1 MAVFHWP
8 LAFGFI
14 SPWLL
19 AGGLALSAVPL
30 VIHLL
35 RRRQFVDRPWAAMQF
50 LQAALHSQSR
60 RMRLESLALLVVR
73 MLLIGTA
80 AVALAQPFFDASR
93 VPLNAAAGRQ
103 RILVVDTSVSM
114 STGEPGS
121 TPLDRGRAMA
131 IRVVQGAP
139 AGDSFSLVEICRTP
153 PLTVIPQ
160 AVYDRQA
167 VLTQIE
173 QLAATQESGDVA
185 GALRAVRECLRD
197 RESSATPEVVIV
209 SDFQESNW
217 SPDSDGAR
225 EAISRLLDELANAS
239 TVTCIPVSVAAPDNL
254 AVTELK
260 AVAVSTT
267 DEGAVDLEATVLN
280 ASSETDVDVPLE
292 VYAGDR
298 RIAVASVHVP
308 AGNRT
313 TTQIPLG
320 DLSSSDTTVRV
331 EIPEDALPDDNRRWV
346 VLPDR
351 RPLDVLLVSG
361 RPRTSDRRG
370 AADFVRLALSPAG
383 DPRHE
388 SGLIPTVVT
397 DDRLDDI
404 DLNRFDCVHLCNV
417 AMVSDREV
425 EHLSAYVE
433 SGGGLVI
440 SLGDQVQPS
449 GYRAFQHGDDPLL
462 PGRLIEV
469 VEGGRVGDERVRLSP
484 EDYGHPVVRPFA
496 GNPDAGLLTTEID
509 RYWRLDV
516 SGGPPLEIVLH
527 YSTGDPA
534 IIERPLGAGRV
545 LIVTTALDDTWSNW
559 ALWPSFVPIVH
570 ETTRASARGRNE
582 DRARIVGDSLTR
594 HLRPEEFGAR
604 VEHHSPAGT
613 VVEVPKTSRLDGA
626 STISVVAE
634 SNGIHELHV
643 GPPQAV
649 VERFAVNIDPIE
661 SKLESLTRDEILRLT
676 PDRTVQVLSEW
687 RPSATPAAVA
697 EGGSIASRLVLA
709 VLGLLL
715 VEQLMAWHFRAG
727 VAALVLLAICLL
739 VEAATGR
746 VEAVLI
752 GLIVLTPLA
761 FAIAF
766 LRGRLFVPRSVRAR
780 F

>member
-1 MAVFHWP
+1 MAAFHWP

-35 RRRQFVDRPWAAMQF
+35 RRRQYVDRPWAAMQF
-50 LQAALHSQSR
+50 VQAALHSQSR
-60 RMRLESLALLVVR
+60 RIRLESLALLVVR

-80 AVALAQPFFDASR
+80 AAALAQPFFDATHDS
-93 VPLNAAAGRQ
+93 LNAAAGRQ
-103 RILVVDTSVSM
+103 RILVIDTSLSM
-114 STGEPGS
+114 SAGEPGS
-121 TPLDRGRAMA
+121 TPLERGRAMA
-131 IRVVQGAP
+131 IGVVQGAP
-139 AGDSFSLVEICRTP
+139 AGDSFSLVEVCRTP

-167 VLTQIE
+167 VLNQIE

-197 RESSATPEVVIV
+197 RESSATPEVIIV
-209 SDFQESNW
+209 SDFQQSNW

-225 EAISRLLDELANAS
+225 EAISSMLGELANAA
-239 TVTCIPVSVAAPDNL
+239 TVTCIPVSASAPDNL

-260 AVAVSTT
+260 AVSASTT
-267 DEGAVDLEATVLN
+267 GEGAIDLEATVLN
-280 ASSETDVDVPLE
+280 SSSESDVDVPVE
-292 VYAGDR
+292 VSAGDR

-308 AGNRT
+308 AGDSAT
-313 TTQIPLG
+313 TLVPLG
-320 DLSSSDTTVRV
+320 ELSSSDTTARV
-331 EIPEDALPDDNRRWV
+331 EIPDDVLPDDNRRWV

-370 AADFVRLALSPAG
+370 AADFVRLALSPAA
-383 DPRHE
+383 DPLHE
-388 SGLIPTVVT
+388 GGMIPTVVT

-404 DLNRFDCVHLCNV
+404 DLSGFGCIHLCNL
-417 AMVSDREV
+417 AMVSDREA
-425 EHLSAYVE
+425 ENLRAYVE

-449 GYRAFQHGDDPLL
+449 GYRALQHGNAPLL
-462 PGRLIEV
+462 PGRLIEIV
-469 VEGGRVGDERVRLSP
+469 DGDRVGNEPVRLSP
-484 EDYGHPVVRPFA
+484 EDYDHPVIRPFA

-516 SGGPPLEIVLH
+516 SGGPSLDIVLK

-534 IIERPLGAGRV
+534 IIERHLGSGRV

-570 ETTRASARGRNE
+570 EMTRASARGRNE
-582 DRARIVGDSLTR
+582 DRARIVGDMLAR
-594 HLRPEEFGAR
+594 HLRPEEFGVR
-604 VEHHSPAGT
+604 VEHHSPAGE

-626 STISVVAE
+626 STISIVAE
-634 SNGIHELHV
+634 SIGIHELHV
-643 GPPQAV
+643 GSPQAM

-661 SKLESLTRDEILRLT
+661 SKLESLARDEISRLA
-676 PDRTVQVLSEW
+676 PDRPVQVVSEW
-687 RPSATPAAVA
+687 RPAATPVAVA
-697 EGGSIASRLVLA
+697 EGGRIAQRLILA

-715 VEQLMAWHFRAG
+715 VEQLMAWQFRTG
-727 VAALVLLAICLL
+727 VAALVLLATCLL
-739 VEAATGR
+739 VEAATGH

-761 FAIAF
+761 LAIAYG
-766 LRGRLFVPRSVRAR
+766 RGKLFVPRSAR
-780 F
+780 ERF